1 MSSHKTERAWA
12 AAIRRSVMRQVS
24 RDDKRTRLEAIADK
38 VTAMA
43 VEGDMAAVA
52 EVGNRLDGKAKQ
64 QLEIEV
70 NQRMTIVIGAGMD
83 AARLDAIDVED
94 ASRGID
100 TETAVPLPAPDVY
113 EHDTSIALL
122 SPTATLPAEK
132 RQSIQRSSTDDEHVG
147 SDHMGG
153 EHGEEGRETAV
164 QRLRGIRARIG
175 LHNAPIVPVD
185 GVIGDAE
192 HAEHVPASPYA
203 CVYAATGQQAAPCAV
218 CQRMPACPR
227 RVGDAVA
234 P

>member
-94 ASRGID
+94 ASRDIN
-100 TETAVPLPAPDVY
+100 TETAEILPAPDAY
-113 EHDTSIALL
+113 AHDAAIALL
-122 SPTATLPAEK
+122 PTRPAEK
-132 RQSIQRSSTDDEHVG
+132 RQSIQRSSTDDSGDVG
-147 SDHMGG
+147 SDHMRG
-153 EHGEEGRETAV
+153 ESGETTETAV
-164 QRLRGIRARIG
+164 QRLARIRARMA
-175 LHNAPIVPVD
+175 LERADTVPVD
-185 GVIGDAE
+185 GARSDEDA
-192 HAEHVPASPYA
+192 
-203 CVYAATGQQAAPCAV
+203 
-218 CQRMPACPR
+218 
-227 RVGDAVA
+227 
-234 P
+234 